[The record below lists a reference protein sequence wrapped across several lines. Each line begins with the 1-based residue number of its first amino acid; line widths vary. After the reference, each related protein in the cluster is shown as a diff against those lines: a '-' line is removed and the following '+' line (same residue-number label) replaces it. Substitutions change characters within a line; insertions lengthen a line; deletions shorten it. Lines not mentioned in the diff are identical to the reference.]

1 MTADA
6 AAATRKP
13 FAPPALQFLGS
24 VKALTGGN
32 GGSQST
38 DANGTMAMTMM
49 SYARA
54 KHDVT
59 LIGRHPLGF
68 GLYLFRYKPAFQS
81 ALGAGRHFGVMAQ
94 EVERVAPHAVC
105 RGADGYRRVDYGSLG
120 IRVPS

>member
-6 AAATRKP
+6 APAPRKP

-24 VKALTGGN
+24 VRALTGGN

-49 SYARA
+49 SDARA
-54 KHDVT
+54 KRDET

-68 GLYLFRYKPAFQS
+68 GLYLFRYKPAFQA
-81 ALGAGRHFGVMAQ
+81 ALGSGRHFGVLAQ

-105 RGADGYRRVDYGSLG
+105 RGADGHWRVDYGSLG
-120 IRVPS
+120 IHVSS